1 MRRDN
6 KYPQRNTHQGYKVM
20 TGKRGNS
27 LIVVVAGLAARRL
40 CATVMS
46 TKQDGSGYKDV
57 DTDLHRSDDNEIQ
70 LEGFV
75 NDQMKTERQ

>member
-1 MRRDN
+1 M
-6 KYPQRNTHQGYKVM
+6 P
-20 TGKRGNS
+20 GKRRKS
-27 LIVVVAGLAARRL
+27 LIVVVAGLAAWRL

-46 TKQDGSGYKDV
+46 TKQLWSGYKDV
-57 DTDLHRSDDNEIQ
+57 DTDFHRSDNNEIQ